1 MNSAPPVAYI
11 REKVISWG
19 KKMTMSKS
27 MLTDG
32 VHPLMVPQ
40 MGQYSPTSTL
50 GLRPE
55 VFHPIKQLDR
65 VVAAGPGRRLCNCV
79 PVPRLR
85 TDQ

>member
-1 MNSAPPVAYI
+1 
-11 REKVISWG
+11 
-19 KKMTMSKS
+19 

-32 VHPLMVPQ
+32 VHPLMVSQ

-50 GLRPE
+50 GLRTE

-65 VVAAGPGRRLCNCV
+65 VVATKPSRQLDNCV
-79 PVPRLR
+79 PVLQPR